1 MNAKEEEEGNV
12 TVWWRRLG
20 YCFKIEKMRSED
32 GISLKSINQEG
43 YEMCPLIY
51 LIGIPVSYTP
61 RVLPCNLEVVVLAG
75 AINMLH
81 SR

>member
-32 GISLKSINQEG
+32 GISLKSIK
-43 YEMCPLIY
+43 
-51 LIGIPVSYTP
+51 P
-61 RVLPCNLEVVVLAG
+61 RR
-75 AINMLH
+75 I
-81 SR
+81 